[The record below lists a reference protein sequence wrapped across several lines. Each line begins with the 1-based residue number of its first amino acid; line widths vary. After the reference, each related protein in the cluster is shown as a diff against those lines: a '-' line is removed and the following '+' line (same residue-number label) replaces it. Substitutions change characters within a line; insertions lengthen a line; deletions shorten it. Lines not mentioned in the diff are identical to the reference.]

1 MNDSR
6 RPFGATEPEPIDDN
20 EDRMGSME
28 TLDFDEE
35 EPAVSA
41 ILSPEGELQHEIP
54 DQRVREAGLTG
65 ASTDDHH
72 STDDDLSPET
82 LIHEDGA
89 RSPNEPGE
97 DLPADPMLRSS
108 MKMTLAVATAWTKKN
123 WHSSTRW
130 TATSADPDT
139 QSSSVQAMTT
149 ASSRPPSDAG

>member
-35 EPAVSA
+35 NPAR
-41 ILSPEGELQHEIP
+41 IGDLIPEDELQHEIP

-72 STDDDLSPET
+72 STDDDLSPEI
-82 LIHEDGA
+82 LIREDGA
-89 RSPNEPGE
+89 RSASEHGE
-97 DLPADPMLRSS
+97 GDPADLDL
-108 MKMTLAVATAWTKKN
+108 TIVDEDDIGAGNGLDEEELAVV
-123 WHSSTRW
+123 
-130 TATSADPDT
+130 DPLDGNT
-139 QSSSVQAMTT
+139 Q
-149 ASSRPPSDAG
+149 R